1 MRVEGK
7 KFPTTQTQCT
17 AELVMLKL
25 ARLVM
30 PELVPSDRSLS
41 SRMIT
46 NAMKMRLITSKKNKV
61 VIYQTS
67 VIDRQIYL
75 QIKIVP
81 RVLLRLQM
89 VLMLL
94 QIYVFQM

>member
-1 MRVEGK
+1 
-7 KFPTTQTQCT
+7 
-17 AELVMLKL
+17 MLKL